1 MTQRHAI
8 GGLDYCTCSPMK
20 IRMLV
25 SYDGTDYCGW
35 QKQKHGPLKSVAHVI
50 EEAIEK
56 IFRQKIPLFGSGRTD
71 AGVHAMAQNCHFEL
85 DRDEKN
91 FKMDVAWS
99 LKSQLPEGITIRK
112 VWVAP
117 QEFHATLSATHKT
130 YKYLIYNNNR
140 RNPFI
145 CRFAAWIRKPLDLD
159 HLNQST
165 QYILGEH
172 DFKSFQS
179 VGTQVHHTV
188 RRVMSA
194 KWERKNDKVIQFT
207 ITGSG
212 FLKQMVRNLVGT
224 MLLLEQKGLPPEEMN
239 KILLALDR
247 KVAGPPAPPEGL
259 FLWKVY
265 YPRELDN
272 KCREL

>member
-1 MTQRHAI
+1 MSA
-8 GGLDYCTCSPMK
+8 MK

-25 SYDGTDYCGW
+25 SYDGTEYCGW

-50 EEAIEK
+50 EDAIAK
-56 IFRQKIPLFGSGRTD
+56 IFNRKIPLFGSGRTD
-71 AGVHAMAQNCHFEL
+71 AGVHAMGQNCHFEV

-91 FKMDVAWS
+91 FNMDVAWS
-99 LKSQLPEGITIRK
+99 LKSQLPESITIRK
-112 VWVAP
+112 VWIAP
-117 QEFHATLSATHKT
+117 QDFHATLSATHKT

-145 CRFAAWIRKPLDLD
+145 CRFAAWIRKPLDID

-165 QYILGEH
+165 QAIIGEH

-179 VGTQVHHTV
+179 VGTQVHHTT

-212 FLKQMVRNLVGT
+212 FLKQMVRNIVGT
-224 MLLLEQKGLPPEEMN
+224 MLMLEQKGLPPEEMK
-239 KILLALDR
+239 KILAALDR
-247 KVAGPPAPPEGL
+247 KIAGPPAPPEGL